1 MYSSKISERLK
12 EIRLENGYT
21 QAQLAEILDISNEA
35 YKKIERGDSRISVEK
50 VIMLEEKLNIS
61 ANYLLFG
68 KRQTLDNAWD
78 VIMDLSEQ
86 DRFSVMLRL
95 CTYFSEVKGKRFF
108 KKSDIENV
116 DENVKN
122 ILEALNIEG

>member
-108 KKSDIENV
+108 KKSDVENV

>member
-122 ILEALNIEG
+122 ILEALNIEE